1 MVKVG
6 QLGITSS
13 NLRQDADMPLA
24 HLDQLSV
31 EQILVMIEQ
40 VVQSNKN
47 FWLFEGIE
55 IHAIHSHMP
64 GGGDQQK
71 TVYLW
76 IDFILRLR
84 NVSYPFKIKTICTL
98 RGLMVAMA
106 HFNKDHDPKTF
117 KHIT

>member
-24 HLDQLSV
+24 RLDQLSV

-40 VVQSNKN
+40 IVQSNKN

-55 IHAIHSHMP
+55 IQASHSQKP
-64 GGGDQQK
+64 WGGGGEGVNRK
-71 TVYLW
+71 LYT
-76 IDFILRLR
+76 FGSIL
-84 NVSYPFKIKTICTL
+84 Y
-98 RGLMVAMA
+98 
-106 HFNKDHDPKTF
+106 
-117 KHIT
+117 